1 MCKSVSE
8 TVQKIKK
15 IRILRKKWA
24 KFQTKAHKIYPGDL
38 VTRTG
43 EQEISVVFRRLPA
56 IIRES
61 WHNINLYSLKLFL
74 CTFSQQL
81 NSDWLFSITIWI
93 FSDLIC

>member
-1 MCKSVSE
+1 M
-8 TVQKIKK
+8 
-15 IRILRKKWA
+15 
-24 KFQTKAHKIYPGDL
+24 
-38 VTRTG
+38 TRTG

-61 WHNINLYSLKLFL
+61 WHNINISVVFRRLPAIIRESWHNINLYSLKLFPR
-74 CTFSQQL
+74 TFSQQL